1 MLLTHTATVQGCH
14 SAPASG
20 LQCAS
25 QTRYSLALAQF
36 YMWAQTP
43 HSVMLAVF
51 IPTGTLHLSLRA
63 HTEPFFRCQT

>member
-1 MLLTHTATVQGCH
+1 MALAL
-14 SAPASG
+14 S
-20 LQCAS
+20 LQCAL

-51 IPTGTLHLSLRA
+51 IPTGRFTSAR
-63 HTEPFFRCQT
+63 ESSQSNPFATRHDEKVL

>member
-1 MLLTHTATVQGCH
+1 MLMRLIHTATLQGCRFAVALSLQ
-14 SAPASG
+14 SA
-20 LQCAS
+20 L

-51 IPTGTLHLSLRA
+51 IPTGTFTSA
-63 HTEPFFRCQT
+63 